1 MIINDHV
8 NRNEL
13 AERLDHDMIL
23 LRELVNLFASDS
35 CLVLDRIRSAIER
48 GDSAALRKEAHT
60 LKGSVSNFSARQA
73 YEIAL
78 QLENAGKA
86 GDLSGSLEIFNILA
100 TEIQKVRD
108 ALIILIAE
116 NEL

>member
-48 GDSAALRKEAHT
+48 GDSTALRKEAHT
-60 LKGSVSNFSARQA
+60 LKGSVLNFSAHQA

-78 QLENAGKA
+78 QLENAGRA
-86 GDLSGSLEIFNILA
+86 GNLSESPEIYNILA
-100 TEIQKVRD
+100 VEIQQVRD
-108 ALIILIAE
+108 ALNNLIAE